1 MCGVLLSVGLG
12 AICHTISDIAGA
24 SNFWVGSRAPTPCM
38 VNPPMRTTIASG
50 LDCFLSP
57 TYNILL
63 GGHHNLAV
71 AKTFFISDCFT
82 TTANEYIAFSVTF
95 GRWRMRFPPLK
106 TWNGRQG
113 LTVILFIVVKCSLYS
128 IQTVENSVD
137 WEQSVFFWIESKVY
151 RGYIIE
157 IISCIY
163 TLTLKLEVALPR
175 KKKK

>member
-1 MCGVLLSVGLG
+1 M
-12 AICHTISDIAGA
+12 
-24 SNFWVGSRAPTPCM
+24 GSRAPTPCM

-175 KKKK
+175 KKKKNRGGTSEI